1 MSTMQQPMPAR
12 GVKLKEISSGT
23 CTIDVNNHDCHE
35 HLVYIPSLSY
45 LPGSNEEFTFVMHK
59 MKKFTI
65 FKRLSTLYKSLAAK
79 YNVCPCFIFVAFNI
93 FGERKIHIG
102 STIVT
107 DTWVF
112 NQIPNYRFEHF
123 TKTPSTHCVHT
134 NPAAASSF
142 PSSSSCQTE
151 GDDRFLNRKR
161 NKPTTTTKPMSDQL
175 LNIAHKAGGGTPTT
189 LEDLDLKRISI
200 VNHLIRLYDEKSFA
214 ILCSLFENA
223 GPLVEY
229 RTVLLSSGG
238 GTVCQNAMASITA
251 VSSSSSSLSSSSY
264 HQKVIVEK
272 QRRELAKLLGTLR
285 HIMATSK
292 KTRRVKSFMSIDES
306 KIHKSIV
313 EYVAQLNAA
322 EQAGTV
328 DYFVVEH
335 EYWYKNIRDTVT
347 SLSKFRGQKSPQFS
361 TPPMSNLTIRQQQP
375 SSLSLSSSSTRNNYC
390 SLAARMYEAWQVYL
404 YPAFNTGRPFIEQR
418 GSSYC
423 VIPSMPDFL
432 SRPNAN
438 IGTGCRHTN
447 VRTESVHLRAAD
459 EGDSVFDVCMDCGHV
474 FSIKN

>member
-1 MSTMQQPMPAR
+1 MRQTLRTR
-12 GVKLKEISSGT
+12 GVKFKEISSGA

-35 HLVYIPSLSY
+35 RLVYIPSLSY

-79 YNVCPCFIFVAFNI
+79 YNVCPCFIFAAFNI

-123 TKTPSTHCVHT
+123 NKTPSTHCVHT
-134 NPAAASSF
+134 NLTIAS
-142 PSSSSCQTE
+142 SSSSCQTE
-151 GDDRFLNRKR
+151 RDDRLLNRKR
-161 NKPTTTTKPMSDQL
+161 NKPTTTTTTKPMSDQL
-175 LNIAHKAGGGTPTT
+175 LNIAQHKTGGGTPKTF
-189 LEDLDLKRISI
+189 EDLDLTRISI

-238 GTVCQNAMASITA
+238 DGGTVCQNMMASITA
-251 VSSSSSSLSSSSY
+251 VTSSSSSSSSY
-264 HQKVIVEK
+264 HQKVIVDK

-306 KIHKSIV
+306 EIHKSIV

-322 EQAGTV
+322 AQDGNV
-328 DYFVVEH
+328 DDFVVIH
-335 EYWYKNIRDTVT
+335 ECWYKNIIDTVT

-361 TPPMSNLTIRQQQP
+361 TPPVSNSTIRQQQT
-375 SSLSLSSSSTRNNYC
+375 SSLSLSTRNNYC

-418 GSSYC
+418 GSSYS
-423 VIPSMPDFL
+423 VIPYMPDFL

-438 IGTGCRHTN
+438 IGTGCRHAN

-459 EGDSVFDVCMDCGHV
+459 EGDSVFDVCVDCGHI